1 MTRCQSTI
9 DSPDSVKRVRPPKMT
24 IPNTRPVHVQS
35 QTFTAVGTGGGE
47 TLLVLVE
54 VAVEFGVEFEVE
66 EELTPSVVF
75 V

>member
-1 MTRCQSTI
+1 
-9 DSPDSVKRVRPPKMT
+9 MT